1 MTTTQTATQNSLATS
16 ADTTRRAVV
25 ILSLLAAGAIAFCL
39 LRLLIG
45 ESIGWPTGEHA
56 VDILEIRAMRM
67 TLAVLTGAALALGGV
82 ALQALLRNPLAEPFI
97 LGLSSGAGVGVMV
110 QMLLAYTLGM
120 VMGPAHIGALI
131 GAGASMAIV
140 YAAGRRHG
148 LIDPLGLLLVGVVL
162 GTVNGALIM
171 GTNYVVG
178 SAGLRDDIAR
188 WMMGFLNE
196 QISLPSVG
204 AVAAVVAGSLF
215 ALLAAAPSMDAASF
229 SDAEAHS
236 VGVNLK
242 RLRAALFLIASA
254 LAAGAVVLAGPL
266 GFVGLIAPHA
276 ARLLLGPSHRNLLIA
291 SAMLGAMLVLAAD
304 AASVLLDLLFNWGRL
319 PIGIFTSLIGGPVF
333 IMMLR
338 PHLGRGEM

>member
-1 MTTTQTATQNSLATS
+1 MMAFLALCT
-16 ADTTRRAVV
+16 
-25 ILSLLAAGAIAFCL
+25 LLFCL
-39 LRLLIG
+39 LRLIIG
-45 ESIGWPTGEHA
+45 ETIGWPTGENA
-56 VDILEIRAMRM
+56 DAILEIRAMRM
-67 TLAVLTGAALALGGV
+67 AMAVLTGAALALGGV

-97 LGLSSGAGVGVMV
+97 LGLSSGAGVGVMI

-120 VMGPAHIGALI
+120 VMGPTHIGALI
-131 GAGASMAIV
+131 GAAASMAIV
-140 YAAGRRHG
+140 YVAGRRHG
-148 LIDPLGLLLVGVVL
+148 IIDPLGLLLVGVVL

-196 QISLPSVG
+196 TISGPSVI
-204 AVAAVVAGSLF
+204 AVAVVVALSF
-215 ALLAAAPSMDAASF
+215 AALLYHSRSMDAASF

-242 RLRAALFLIASA
+242 QLRGLLFLIASA

-266 GFVGLIAPHA
+266 GFVGLIAPHV
-276 ARLLLGPSHRNLLIA
+276 ARLLLGPGHRNLLIA
-291 SAMLGAMLVLAAD
+291 SAMLGASLVLAAD
-304 AASVLLDLLFNWGRL
+304 AMSVLLDLTLNWGRL

-333 IMMLR
+333 ILMLR